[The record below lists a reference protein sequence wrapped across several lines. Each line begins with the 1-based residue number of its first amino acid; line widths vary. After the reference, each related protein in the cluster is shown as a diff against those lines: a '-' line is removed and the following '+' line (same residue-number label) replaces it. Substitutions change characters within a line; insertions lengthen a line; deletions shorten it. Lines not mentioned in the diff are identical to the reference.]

1 MKHTE
6 EQILKKARQ
15 ILKDLDGEYYKDS
28 CINKIS
34 FNKEKEVS
42 RPERKV
48 IAAWTVSVKAIFD
61 NLDFLTI
68 SDETGEPLY
77 YQNFNYSI
85 VEIKKD
91 ENGKY
96 YRVKKEM

>member
-1 MKHTE
+1 MLKQHTE
-6 EQILKKARQ
+6 EQILEKVKL
-15 ILKDLDGEYYKDS
+15 ILKDLKGEYYKDS

-77 YQNFNYSI
+77 YQNFTTKI
-85 VEIKKD
+85 LEIAKD

-96 YRVKKEM
+96 YRVKK

>member
-1 MKHTE
+1 MGYTE
-6 EQILKKARQ
+6 KQILEKTKI
-15 ILKDLDGEYYKDS
+15 ILKDLKGKYYTDS

-34 FNKEKEVS
+34 FRKEKEVS
-42 RPERKV
+42 KPERNV
-48 IAAWTVSVKAIFD
+48 IAAWTLSVKTIFD

-77 YQNFNYSI
+77 YQNFTTKI
-85 VEIKKD
+85 LEIAKD

-96 YRVKKEM
+96 CRVKKG

>member
-1 MKHTE
+1 MGYTE
-6 EQILKKARQ
+6 KQILEKTKI
-15 ILKDLDGEYYKDS
+15 ILKDLKGKYYTDS

-68 SDETGEPLY
+68 SDEMGEPLY
-77 YQNFNYSI
+77 YQNFNYRI
-85 VEIKKD
+85 MEIAKD
-91 ENGKY
+91 ETGKY
-96 YRVKKEM
+96 YKVTKEI

>member
-1 MKHTE
+1 MKHIK
-6 EQILKKARQ
+6 EQILKKARL
-15 ILKDLDGEYYKDS
+15 ILKDLDGKYYNDS

-34 FNKEKEVS
+34 FNREKEVS

-48 IAAWTVSVKAIFD
+48 IAAWTISVKAIFD

-68 SDETGEPLY
+68 PDEIGEPLY

-96 YRVKKEM
+96 YRVKKEI